1 MLLCVACVASLR
13 YAQPVPS
20 HCGGSPFRYVWCKAF
35 ARSCKYIFLGVDV
48 LCLQI
53 FCFVLRLGLLD
64 MKLLLQQFLFVLIRF
79 IAAMLAVLLILAFIG
94 AGMSVGVLI
103 VYNLWF

>member
-1 MLLCVACVASLR
+1 MSRRFATLSLSPPI
-13 YAQPVPS
+13 AAGPLSVM
-20 HCGGSPFRYVWCKAF
+20 CGVKRLHVRANIF
-35 ARSCKYIFLGVDV
+35 FLGVDV

>member
-1 MLLCVACVASLR
+1 
-13 YAQPVPS
+13 
-20 HCGGSPFRYVWCKAF
+20 
-35 ARSCKYIFLGVDV
+35 
-48 LCLQI
+48 
-53 FCFVLRLGLLD
+53 